1 MIDGEGLRPKG
12 TGFPEAKDVGGG
24 KSGQTTC
31 RQQPATGTGV
41 MNSAQV
47 TIETAAMLH
56 PGAPEAE
63 SIQRRDRKLR
73 EKEGTKSVSGN
84 SAFRVYSATEI

>member
-1 MIDGEGLRPKG
+1 MIDGEGLRPKDR
-12 TGFPEAKDVGGG
+12 GFPEAKDVGGG

-31 RQQPATGTGV
+31 RQPATGTGV
-41 MNSAQV
+41 MNSAWV

-63 SIQRRDRKLR
+63 SIQRRDWKLH

-84 SAFRVYSATEI
+84 SAFRVYIYI